1 MNKTIRTLKAQK
13 DAVLKRMQALNAL
26 LAEQNREPTA
36 EESTAFEKDKA
47 ELTRINAAIEREEL
61 LERES
66 QALDTGTGRPLEVPG
81 ATRVSVDAPKL
92 LQDPKRGFKHFGEY
106 AAAVKRDSR
115 NGANATDERLRLI
128 VAAAPTTFGSEGT
141 GADGGFAVPPEFS
154 REIWTYSIREDSL
167 IPFCDRTPVE
177 GNSMI
182 FPKDE
187 TVPWGT
193 DGVRAYWQ
201 VEAGAGTQT
210 KPALGT
216 LTLRLHKLMA
226 LIPITDELLE
236 DTNAL
241 NAYIPEKAGLSIRY
255 KTNEAIL
262 FGNGNGQPLGCLNGN
277 AALTVSKDS
286 GQSTLTLTDTNIA
299 NMKARLP
306 PGAKRSRLWLIN
318 NDVLP
323 ALFTLRQSAGAGHPL
338 YVPFGGGFPALQ
350 NPPNTNPDDEEDFFA
365 ALDGMLYNMPV
376 YVSQHANTFS
386 SLGDVMLLDLSYYR
400 VITKDGGGVETA
412 TSMHLYF
419 DADATAFRMLFRVDG
434 QPKISK
440 QISPAKGS
448 NKLSPFL
455 QLQAR

>member
-1 MNKTIRTLKAQK
+1 VNKTIRTLKARK
-13 DAVLKRMQALNAL
+13 DETLKRMQALNAL
-26 LAEQNREPTA
+26 LAEQTREPTA
-36 EESTAFEKDKA
+36 EETKAFETDKA
-47 ELTRINAAIEREEL
+47 AIVTINAAIEREEL
-61 LERES
+61 VERETKS
-66 QALDTGTGRPLEVPG
+66 LDVPNNARIEVDP
-81 ATRVSVDAPKL
+81 PKL
-92 LQDPKRGFKHFGEY
+92 LEDPKRGFKHFGDF
-106 AAAVKRDSR
+106 AASVKRDAK
-115 NGANATDERLRLI
+115 NGANASDERLRI
-128 VAAAPTTFGSEGT
+128 VAAAPTTFGSEGA
-141 GADGGFAVPPEFS
+141 GADGGFAVPPAFS
-154 REIWTYSIREDSL
+154 REIWTYAIREDSL
-167 IPFCDRTPVE
+167 IPFCDQTPVE

-241 NAYIPEKAGLSIRY
+241 NAYIPEKAGLSIRW

-262 FGNGNGQPLGCLNGN
+262 FGNGNGQPLGCLNSN
-277 AALTVSKDS
+277 AALTVSKDA
-286 GQSTLTLTDTNIA
+286 GQSTLTLSDTNIA

-306 PGAKRSRLWLIN
+306 PGSKRSRLWLVN

-323 ALFTLRQSAGAGHPL
+323 ALFTLKQSSGGGYPL
-338 YVPFGGGFPALQ
+338 YLPFGGGVAAIQ
-350 NPPNTNPDDEEDFFA
+350 NPPNANPDDEEDDFA

-386 SLGDVMLLDLSYYR
+386 SLGDVSLYDLSYYR
-400 VITKDGGGVETA
+400 IITKDGGGIETA